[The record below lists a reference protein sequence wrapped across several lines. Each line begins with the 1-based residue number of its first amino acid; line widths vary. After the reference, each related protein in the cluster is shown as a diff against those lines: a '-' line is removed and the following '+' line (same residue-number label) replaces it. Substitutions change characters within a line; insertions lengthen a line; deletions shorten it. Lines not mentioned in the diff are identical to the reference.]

1 MKENRREFIKKST
14 ALTALSLSGISA
26 AGTAMVGCAENSETP
41 FQRVEK
47 TTPVQSDMKIALQA
61 KPEPTE
67 EDITFIQQ
75 LGLDQVVLWT
85 NGSDPSIANA
95 EYFASRKKIFGDA
108 GINVFGFGNRKVHN
122 QDSIVLNLPG
132 RDEKIEE
139 YLTHLRNLGKAG
151 IGYTTYAH
159 MANGIWKTE
168 RESARG
174 GASARALDLAKLD
187 TEGYGSWDG
196 VIYKTPLSHD
206 RKYTSDEIWTNYEY
220 FIRKAAPVAE
230 QEGVN
235 IGIHPDDPPV
245 EELAGV
251 PRCIFSSFDG
261 YKRALEI
268 ADSPNVGICLCVGC
282 WLEGGTLMGKDVLE
296 TIDYFG
302 KQNKIFKVHF
312 RNVDQPLPHFTE
324 TFLDDGYADMYKILK
339 ALKKVNFNG
348 VFIADHIPQM
358 INGAGTAFSIGYMKG
373 LLERVNAEG

>member
-14 ALTALSLSGISA
+14 ALTALSLSGIGA
-26 AGTAMVGCAENSETP
+26 AGTAMVGCADKNETP
-41 FQRVEK
+41 FKRVEK
-47 TTPVQSDMKIALQA
+47 TTPVKSDMKIALQA

-85 NGSDPSIANA
+85 NGSDPSKANA

-187 TEGYGSWDG
+187 TEGYGYLG
-196 VIYKTPLSHD
+196 Q
-206 RKYTSDEIWTNYEY
+206 SDIQNT
-220 FIRKAAPVAE
+220 FK
-230 QEGVN
+230 
-235 IGIHPDDPPV
+235 
-245 EELAGV
+245 
-251 PRCIFSSFDG
+251 PRSQV
-261 YKRALEI
+261 YLR
-268 ADSPNVGICLCVGC
+268 
-282 WLEGGTLMGKDVLE
+282 
-296 TIDYFG
+296 
-302 KQNKIFKVHF
+302 
-312 RNVDQPLPHFTE
+312 
-324 TFLDDGYADMYKILK
+324 
-339 ALKKVNFNG
+339 
-348 VFIADHIPQM
+348 
-358 INGAGTAFSIGYMKG
+358 
-373 LLERVNAEG
+373 